1 MIQINENIS
10 INENEITQ
18 LVKVENTYY
27 AILSSG
33 ERIRISQEIFEEL
46 EGKG

>member
-1 MIQINENIS
+1 MIQINEKVS

-18 LVKVENTYY
+18 LVKGEDNCY

-33 ERIRISQEIFEEL
+33 ERIQVSQEIFEEL
-46 EGKG
+46 EDRG